1 MGSLDQAFSAEAC
14 SHPDSQLSLFLKED
28 GGGWD
33 PALLKTGHFLT
44 VAPKV
49 GLRGP
54 SSQDGRLRAF
64 LERKGWWALSLLQ
77 SREQLPCAEH
87 LAELAGVCAHCLAVI
102 LTGHTR
108 AMAGGGAGARVLPS
122 VSRLTLPTSAGYV
135 QGPPRRHEA
144 GPPPPGTVL

>member
-1 MGSLDQAFSAEAC
+1 MGSSP
-14 SHPDSQLSLFLKED
+14 SED
-28 GGGWD
+28 W
-33 PALLKTGHFLT
+33 TGHFLT

-108 AMAGGGAGARVLPS
+108 AMAGGGAGARVLPG